1 VTVTR
6 GNGITTKNS
15 YKPASGNFRLS
26 QALVKDGSSNLMGQA
41 YGYDK
46 VGNIT
51 SITDQVATDVQ
62 SFTYDPLN
70 RLSTASGTLSAAAY
84 DWRYGYEESGN
95 IDYVVKDGQTTDYG
109 YSAAQ
114 HQAVEELIVGGEPVG
129 SFAYDANGNMISRTI
144 TDTVTTTY
152 TQEFDVENRL
162 ITVTVG
168 SEVTVFAY
176 DAGGQRVMTVE
187 PDGTVIYTPFSTY
200 EEEVASGGATTIR
213 SYYLSGG
220 RPVALRVNST
230 PSDPDDGLY
239 FIHGDHLGST
249 SLLTDAAGTP
259 KGDLVRYY
267 PFGEYRVGPTTELT
281 DRGYTGQQ
289 ENSYI
294 KLIDM
299 RSRWYDP
306 AIGRFISA
314 DTIVPDPGN
323 PQSYNRYTYTYNNP
337 VKYNDPSGHYTCH
350 YIEGECSPAAG
361 SDVPYSDRYYF
372 SSTYGWFDS
381 SHFNTGQPAEI
392 IQGVREAVANG
403 GGMVIIDQ
411 DLGPST
417 YMGEYWVSGDVSG
430 KELLGVAY
438 GIYEHWSIGFEEWQ
452 DRAYLGLLDAWSA
465 SSFAIEDLP
474 SNRLGFFMNA
484 AGLTREETLSL
495 LGGVTA
501 TDSVPHFI
509 FPENGMDL
517 GVPPYAPNNRIERIY
532 NKEFTPLVPSGNQ
545 LQRVPFPEPLTITP
559 ISAESGLWEFRGES
573 AKYFCLP

>member
-1 VTVTR
+1 MRLARLCTRRERFEYNAQGLVSSHTRIVAGHPYTMETTYDSLNRPLTVTYPGGEEVMYSYDREGEETLEAGSDDLVTGLAYNERGQLVTVTR
-6 GNGITTKNS
+6 GNGITTTNS

-162 ITVTVG
+162 ITVTVA

-187 PDGTVIYTPFSTY
+187 PDGTVIYTPFNTY
-200 EEEVASGGATTIR
+200 EEEVASGGATTRR
-213 SYYLSGG
+213 SYYLLGG
-220 RPVALRVNST
+220 QPIALRVSSS

-249 SLLTDAAGTP
+249 GLLTDAQGEK
-259 KGDLVRYY
+259 KGGLIRYY

-294 KLIDM
+294 KQ
-299 RSRWYDP
+299 
-306 AIGRFISA
+306 IGRCF
-314 DTIVPDPGN
+314 P
-323 PQSYNRYTYTYNNP
+323 
-337 VKYNDPSGHYTCH
+337 
-350 YIEGECSPAAG
+350 EG
-361 SDVPYSDRYYF
+361 
-372 SSTYGWFDS
+372 
-381 SHFNTGQPAEI
+381 NTG
-392 IQGVREAVANG
+392 
-403 GGMVIIDQ
+403 
-411 DLGPST
+411 
-417 YMGEYWVSGDVSG
+417 
-430 KELLGVAY
+430 
-438 GIYEHWSIGFEEWQ
+438 
-452 DRAYLGLLDAWSA
+452 
-465 SSFAIEDLP
+465 
-474 SNRLGFFMNA
+474 
-484 AGLTREETLSL
+484 
-495 LGGVTA
+495 
-501 TDSVPHFI
+501 
-509 FPENGMDL
+509 
-517 GVPPYAPNNRIERIY
+517 
-532 NKEFTPLVPSGNQ
+532 
-545 LQRVPFPEPLTITP
+545 
-559 ISAESGLWEFRGES
+559 
-573 AKYFCLP
+573 